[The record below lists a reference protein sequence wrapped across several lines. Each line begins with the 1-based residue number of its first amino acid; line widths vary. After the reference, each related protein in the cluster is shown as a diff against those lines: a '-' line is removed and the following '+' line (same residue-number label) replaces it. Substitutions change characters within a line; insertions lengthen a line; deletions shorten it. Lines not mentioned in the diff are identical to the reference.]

1 MIKKWLYV
9 ALILLFILHN
19 DLWFWSNTRLV
30 RGVPVGL
37 LYHIVFCIVA
47 TLVMTALTR
56 YAWPEGLE
64 VSSKE
69 DPAA

>member
-1 MIKKWLYV
+1 MKRFLYI

-19 DLWFWSNTRLV
+19 DLWFWSDTRLIF
-30 RGVPVGL
+30 GVPIGL

-47 TLVMTALTR
+47 TLLMTALTR

-69 DPAA
+69 ESAV